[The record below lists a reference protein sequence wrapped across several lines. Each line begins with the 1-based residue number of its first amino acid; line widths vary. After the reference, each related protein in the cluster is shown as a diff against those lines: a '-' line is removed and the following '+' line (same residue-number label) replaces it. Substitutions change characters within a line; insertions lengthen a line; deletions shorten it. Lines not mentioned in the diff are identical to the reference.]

1 MAFSKRIKKLA
12 SLVDSNAFV
21 IDVGCDHGLLDIYL
35 TLYNNNKCLAC
46 DINENALN
54 SAKENIKKYN
64 LDIET
69 KLSNGLNDID
79 VKEHSTCVIAGMGT
93 NLILSILS
101 NDKINKIDS
110 LIIQTNNDY
119 EELRKNVSKLGFY
132 IEDEM
137 AFKDKKIWYII
148 MKFKKGTKKYKK
160 KEYILGPVLLNK
172 SDKETIEY
180 FKCEHDKYYKILKSI
195 PKRYIFKRKKVK
207 YILGHLSNYIK
218 KVGPS
223 L

>member
-54 SAKENIKKYN
+54 SAKENIKKYK

-93 NLILSILS
+93 SLILSILS

-110 LIIQTNNDY
+110 LILQTNNDY
-119 EELRKNVSKLGFY
+119 EELRKKVLKLGFY

-148 MKFKKGTKKYKK
+148 MKFKK
-160 KEYILGPVLLNK
+160 
-172 SDKETIEY
+172 
-180 FKCEHDKYYKILKSI
+180 
-195 PKRYIFKRKKVK
+195 
-207 YILGHLSNYIK
+207 
-218 KVGPS
+218 
-223 L
+223 

>member
-54 SAKENIKKYN
+54 SAKENIKKYK

-93 NLILSILS
+93 SLILSILS

-110 LIIQTNNDY
+110 LILQTNNDY
-119 EELRKNVSKLGFY
+119 EELRKKVLKLGFY

-148 MKFKKGTKKYKK
+148 MKFKRETKKYKK
-160 KEYILGPVLLNK
+160 KEYILGPVLLKKN
-172 SDKETIEY
+172 DKETIEY
-180 FKCEHDKYYKILKSI
+180 FKYEHDKYIKILKSI
-195 PKRYIFKRKKVK
+195 PKRYIFKRKNVK
-207 YILGHLSNYIK
+207 YVLKQLNSYIK